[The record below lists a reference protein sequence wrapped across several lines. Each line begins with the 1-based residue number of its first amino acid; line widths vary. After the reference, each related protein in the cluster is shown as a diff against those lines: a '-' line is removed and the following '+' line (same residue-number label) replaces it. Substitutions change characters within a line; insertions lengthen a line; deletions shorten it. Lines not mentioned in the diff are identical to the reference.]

1 MRAVLLA
8 LLLGLPLAAVA
19 AGEKLPPMRVAID
32 NNWPPF
38 RMSDAAGE
46 LRGLDIDLL
55 DELSRRTGLRF
66 EIQVVPWAR
75 ALAALRN
82 GQAQMMTGLA
92 RTADRETFIDY
103 LQPSYYAC
111 SPRFYGPPQQAE
123 AITEYAQLRGPR
135 IGYVLES
142 AYFHAFDTDSGLT
155 KVGVK
160 NEQQLLQM
168 QLRGRVDLLVGTDCQ
183 LDYQLRDPALASRV
197 VKLAYRPESTTELF
211 IGFSRQD
218 ARLREQALIGAALRQ
233 MLDEGWLKQA
243 AARYWGDAAQ

>member
-1 MRAVLLA
+1 MRALLLA
-8 LLLGLPLAAVA
+8 LLLGLPLVA
-19 AGEKLPPMRVAID
+19 AAEEFAPLRVAVD

-38 RMSDAAGE
+38 RMSDAQGQ
-46 LRGLDIDLL
+46 LRGLDFDLL

-75 ALAALRN
+75 TLAAMRN
-82 GQAQMMTGLA
+82 GQVQMMTGLA
-92 RTADRETFIDY
+92 RTAERETFIDY
-103 LQPSYYAC
+103 LQPSYYSC
-111 SPRFYGPPQQAE
+111 SPRFYGPPQRAE

-142 AYFHAFDTDSGLT
+142 AYFQAFDSDSELT

-183 LDYQLRDPALASRV
+183 LDYQLRDPALGSRV
-197 VKLAYRPESTTELF
+197 VKLAYRPDSTTELF

-218 ARLREQALIGAALRQ
+218 ARPREEELIGTALRQ
-233 MLDEGWLKQA
+233 LLDEGWVTRA
-243 AARYWGDAAQ
+243 AARYWGDSVQ

>member
-1 MRAVLLA
+1 MRRFLLA
-8 LLLGLPLAAVA
+8 LLFCLPIGAVA
-19 AGEKLPPMRVAID
+19 EQFAPLRVAVD

-38 RMSDAAGE
+38 RMSDEQGQ
-46 LRGLDIDLL
+46 LRGLDFDLL

-75 ALAALRN
+75 ALAAMRH

-92 RTADRETFIDY
+92 RTAEREVFIDY

-111 SPRFYGPPQQAE
+111 SPRFYGPPQRAS
-123 AITEYAQLRGPR
+123 AITEYTQLRGPR

-142 AYFHAFDTDSGLT
+142 AYFAAFDTDSELT

-160 NEQQLLQM
+160 DEQQLLQM

-183 LDYQLRDPALASRV
+183 LDYQLRDPALAQRL
-197 VKLAYRPESTTELF
+197 VKLAYRPDSTTQLF

-218 ARLREQALIGAALRQ
+218 ARPREQELIGAALRQ
-233 MLDEGWLKQA
+233 LIDEGWLAQA
-243 AARYWGDAAQ
+243 AARYWGTAASQ